1 VGIFDELEDTPID
14 GKGLYRLLTS
24 DDKADKYRRALQG
37 AIEKQRELVERGRY
51 EEYDHIGI
59 EPSDCN
65 GISWVP
71 NMLQGYGIFIQT
83 YNSNSSTYYRLGR
96 MDGDEFIVYAD
107 YAEQLLELADE
118 PAHDVA
124 SVDGDD
130 RTPLGELDVDTLF
143 TDVVGYETY
152 KKFYRRTLGKQE
164 RVHHLLWGEP
174 GSGKSMM
181 LDSIVENVKG
191 ARRAVLS
198 GNQTSAQGIVD
209 MLKVERPPVL
219 VVEEIEKG
227 SKADREALMTLCGS
241 GYIQETKA
249 DGRSAERMNLDTIV
263 FAAGNDFEAITPP
276 SLRDR
281 FLSWE
286 FEAYNREE
294 FVEVCEKVLPRDI
307 DVAPDL
313 AAVIARTLHDETR
326 CTSVRIAEKVGR
338 LAETEEEVKELVP
351 MVS

>member
-1 VGIFDELEDTPID
+1 MTILDELEDTPID
-14 GKGLYRLLTS
+14 GKGLYTLLTS
-24 DDKADKYRRALQG
+24 DDKAHKYRRALQG
-37 AIEKQRELVERGRY
+37 AIDKQREMVERGTY
-51 EEYDHIGI
+51 EEYDHMGI

-65 GISWVP
+65 GFHWVP
-71 NMLQGYGIFIQT
+71 NKLQQYNIFTLT
-83 YNSNSSTYYRLGR
+83 YSSSRTTYYRLGE
-96 MDGDEFIVYAD
+96 MDGDQFIDYAD
-107 YAEQLLELADE
+107 YAEELLELAEE
-118 PAHDVA
+118 PAHDDA

-130 RTPLGELDVDTLF
+130 RTPLEELDVDTLF
-143 TDVVGYETY
+143 TDVVGYEME
-152 KKFYRRTLGKQE
+152 KKYYRRTLRKE
-164 RVHHLLWGEP
+164 EWVHHLLWGEP

-181 LDSIVENVKG
+181 LDSIVDNVKG
-191 ARRAVLS
+191 ARRTVLS

-249 DGRSAERMNLDTIV
+249 DGRSAERMSLDTIV
-263 FAAGNDFEAITPP
+263 FAAGNDLEAITPP

-281 FLSWE
+281 FMAWE
-286 FEAYNREE
+286 FDAYNREE

-307 DVAPDL
+307 DVGPDL

-351 MVS
+351 IVS